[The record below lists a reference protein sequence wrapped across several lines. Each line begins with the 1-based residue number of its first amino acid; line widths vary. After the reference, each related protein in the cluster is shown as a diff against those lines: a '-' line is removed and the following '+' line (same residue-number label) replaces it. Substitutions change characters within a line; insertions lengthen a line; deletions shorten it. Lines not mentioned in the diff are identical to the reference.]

1 MEVNQYQK
9 EYKIPVYEIG
19 ADGKINPYSLFNYF
33 QDIASEQAKKL
44 GFGMDDLM
52 KDNHFWVLSRMAAE
66 IEIWPGWEET
76 IIVKTWPRGT
86 DKIFAIRDYEASY
99 SDGRIIA
106 AATSSWLIVDI
117 TSRRVQRPDYVLTKY
132 NPGNDVKSAILRNS
146 AKLDPVDENGKKSQ
160 PFRVRHSDLDI
171 NLHTN
176 NAMYIK
182 WITDSYDSDFRM
194 NHLPSSF
201 EINYLAESRWD
212 DEIYLLSAP
221 DKNNSGEYNH
231 SLVRTVDNTELC
243 RMRIRWKDCRL

>member
-1 MEVNQYQK
+1 MEINQYQK

-19 ADGKINPYSLFNYF
+19 ADGKINPHSLFNYF

-52 KDNHFWVLSRMAAE
+52 KDNHFWVLSRMAAR

-76 IIVKTWPRGT
+76 IIVRTWPRGT
-86 DKIFAIRDYEASY
+86 DKIFAVRDYEASFP
-99 SDGRIIA
+99 DGRIISS
-106 AATSSWLIVDI
+106 ATSSWLIVDI

-132 NPGNDVKSAILRNS
+132 NSGTEVKSAIERNA
-146 AKLDPVDENGKKSQ
+146 AKLEPVDETGKKSL

-182 WITDSYDSDFRM
+182 WITDSYDLDFRM
-194 NHLPSSF
+194 SHFPSSF

-212 DEIYLLSAP
+212 DEIYLRSAP
-221 DKNNSGEYNH
+221 DKINGEYYNH
-231 SLVRTVDNTELC
+231 SLVRSVDNTELC
-243 RMRIRWKDCRL
+243 RMRIGWKDCRL